1 MSVNKIK
8 SVSQAIATVVGKYGT
23 VTVAYAQE
31 TDKWRRSFLS
41 SKAAA
46 EFTAAVEKEAK
57 TGALGPDVTTVALVQ
72 VQLLLQPARDCQP
85 LTQKFPSETPHE
97 SEKDS
102 RTHWTAFA
110 IKNDDLSQGTTR
122 HIV

>member
-1 MSVNKIK
+1 MSVNTIK
-8 SVSQAIATVVGKYGT
+8 SVSQAVATVVGKYGT
-23 VTVAYAQE
+23 VTVAYVQE
-31 TDKWRRSFLS
+31 TDAWRRTFLS

-57 TGALGPDVTTVALVQ
+57 SGALGPDVTTVALM
-72 VQLLLQPARDCQP
+72 R
-85 LTQKFPSETPHE
+85 TPHE
-97 SEKDS
+97 SDKDA

-110 IKNDDLSQGTTR
+110 VKNNDLNQGTTR